1 MPDPLL
7 TNQKEKV
14 LTTISK
20 VLGKTDKIDI
30 NIFYQEVEKSI
41 QSDIPTGEIFKVV
54 LLAATSFLEK
64 DPAYDQLAANF
75 LLRQIYWEIFAETS
89 PAQTTYQRIFVDNI
103 RLLVAKEILDK
114 RLLEF
119 DLERLSQS

>member
-41 QSDIPTGEIFKVV
+41 QSDISTGEIFKVV
-54 LLAATSFLEK
+54 LLTATSFLEK
-64 DPAYDQLAANF
+64 DPAYDQLATNF
-75 LLRQIYWEIFAETS
+75 LLRQNY
-89 PAQTTYQRIFVDNI
+89 
-103 RLLVAKEILDK
+103 
-114 RLLEF
+114 
-119 DLERLSQS
+119 